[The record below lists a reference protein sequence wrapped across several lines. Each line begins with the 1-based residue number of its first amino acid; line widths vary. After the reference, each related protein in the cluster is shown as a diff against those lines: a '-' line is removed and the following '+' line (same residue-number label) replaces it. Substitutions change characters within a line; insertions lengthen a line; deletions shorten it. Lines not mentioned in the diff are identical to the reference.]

1 MSKITVSCPNCTEQV
16 SLDTKDLKKSDGQAL
31 CPHCDYSFKLVK
43 KSKKQAQNDVIEQ
56 EKQPAPA
63 AKKSSTSM
71 DDDAEQHVRSWF
83 GFGKSRDAEVAKKAE
98 PKVLPEPP
106 QSPKLVKTVAAMSA
120 IKHAQKPLTYREPK
134 AADKPTFAEVGEP
147 FAFNLMD
154 RDSVNAQLPQISVQP
169 AVNTPAMSASL
180 SADSPQ
186 NNITIHTDSLVF
198 TLVGD
203 GQGMSLPSTQIAA
216 GGLPSTQVNPA
227 AVAPAPVVVQA
238 ANDTNWTI
246 ATIAAMA
253 VLVMQLFY
261 WVLLGA

>member
-1 MSKITVSCPNCTEQV
+1 
-16 SLDTKDLKKSDGQAL
+16 
-31 CPHCDYSFKLVK
+31 
-43 KSKKQAQNDVIEQ
+43 
-56 EKQPAPA
+56 
-63 AKKSSTSM
+63 
-71 DDDAEQHVRSWF
+71 
-83 GFGKSRDAEVAKKAE
+83 
-98 PKVLPEPP
+98 
-106 QSPKLVKTVAAMSA
+106 MSA
-120 IKHAQKPLTYREPK
+120 MKRAQKPLTYREPK

-154 RDSVNAQLPQISVQP
+154 KDSVNAQLPQISVQP

-180 SADSPQ
+180 GADSPQ

-216 GGLPSTQVNPA
+216 GGLPSTQVNA
-227 AVAPAPVVVQA
+227 APVPPVVVQA
-238 ANDTNWTI
+238 ANETNWTI
-246 ATIAAMA
+246 ATIAAMT

>member
-1 MSKITVSCPNCTEQV
+1 MSEITVSCPNCTEQV

-71 DDDAEQHVRSWF
+71 DDDAEQHARSWF
-83 GFGKSRDAEVAKKAE
+83 GFGKSRDAEVAKQA
-98 PKVLPEPP
+98 
-106 QSPKLVKTVAAMSA
+106 
-120 IKHAQKPLTYREPK
+120 KPLTYREPK

-180 SADSPQ
+180 STDSPQ